1 MIGFALL
8 VDSFAR
14 GAGLAVAVYWALKR
28 KGER

>member
-14 GAGLAVAVYWALKR
+14 GAGLAVAVYWAWKR
-28 KGER
+28 KGD